1 MTGTGSEGSDYR
13 YTVSAIFDF
22 PGRFVNDYLDP
33 EAKGVGRAA
42 WEVVTAGETP
52 DCPITIVC

>member
-1 MTGTGSEGSDYR
+1 MRDQTTGTQCP
-13 YTVSAIFDF
+13 AIFDF

-33 EAKGVGRAA
+33 EAKGVERTA
-42 WEVVTAGETP
+42 WEVVTAGETR